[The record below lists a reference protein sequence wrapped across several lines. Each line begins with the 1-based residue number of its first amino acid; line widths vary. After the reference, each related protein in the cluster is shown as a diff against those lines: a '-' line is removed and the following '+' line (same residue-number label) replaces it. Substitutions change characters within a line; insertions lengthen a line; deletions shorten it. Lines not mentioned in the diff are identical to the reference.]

1 MIALTEERKQ
11 QIINEEPDG
20 LWLVLYEENPLDM
33 PTPGDLLCGDPA
45 DTDSGGCE

>member
-20 LWLVLYEENPLDM
+20 LWLVLNEENPQGT
-33 PTPGDLLCGDPA
+33 PTAGDFLCGDPV
-45 DTDSGGCE
+45 DTGSGGCE

>member
-20 LWLVLYEENPLDM
+20 LWLVLKEENPQGT
-33 PTPGDLLCGDPA
+33 PTAGDFLCGDPA
-45 DTDSGGCE
+45 DTDSGCGE

>member
-1 MIALTEERKQ
+1 VIALTEERKR

-20 LWLVLYEENPLDM
+20 VWLVLSEESPRDT
-33 PTPGDLLCGDPA
+33 PTAGDFLCGDPA

>member
-11 QIINEEPDG
+11 QIINEEPGG
-20 LWLVLYEENPLDM
+20 LWLVLNDENLCDA
-33 PTPGDLLCGDPA
+33 PTAGDFPGGDPA

>member
-11 QIINEEPDG
+11 QIINEEADG
-20 LWLVLYEENPLDM
+20 LWFVLNEENPHDG
-33 PTPGDLLCGDPA
+33 PTAGDFLCGDPA